1 MANLGLRTIAF
12 AYRDFEEQEFERM
25 LETNQLTEQL
35 EQSMTFTC
43 LIALEDPLRERVQKV
58 VKYAKKGNIN
68 VRLISGDH
76 VETVKAVAQDAG
88 ILDSDVMQN
97 LALEDEHKW
106 VMEAKHF
113 SDLVGEIEETEDDE
127 GNRIQRLSNQE
138 KFNELAETLKVIGR
152 ANPEHKKLFAVG
164 L

>member
-1 MANLGLRTIAF
+1 
-12 AYRDFEEQEFERM
+12 
-25 LETNQLTEQL
+25 
-35 EQSMTFTC
+35 
-43 LIALEDPLRERVQKV
+43 
-58 VKYAKKGNIN
+58 
-68 VRLISGDH
+68 
-76 VETVKAVAQDAG
+76 
-88 ILDSDVMQN
+88 MQN

-127 GNRIQRLSNQE
+127 GYRIQRLSNQE